1 MQLGRRIN
9 RAWFNHIIYATDDQ
23 IWMSHEW
30 RMRRDSGWHKL
41 IRLANLREFIF
52 WVHPHNISC
61 RTKLRKILCQI
72 KLRNALRGAQRRV
85 LLRWTRRLNVFGSRR
100 PLNSFR
106 SPLRR
111 GVPLQL
117 VAFILALSCSPQQVN
132 GQESPSLPT
141 FEELEAEGAIIG
153 EIRINNQNIFD
164 LDDPEENNSLYGLAN
179 KLHIRTRPSVIR
191 RALLFKSGEPVSAQ
205 VMEESE
211 RLLFSSGF
219 LYEAIIRP
227 IAYHDGVVDVEV
239 ITKDT
244 WTLDPGIGFSRSGGD
259 TRSTFGLTELNL
271 FGTGVAIGYKQ
282 RDTDGVTSETFE
294 YSHPLLLGTRGAF
307 NYAYETFEDGDRQ
320 AFSLARPFYRLD
332 ARWSAGVSGFTSDSL
347 ASTYSNDNVVTGQ
360 YRVQRDFAS
369 VFGGWSKGLIGG
381 WTRRYSIGVDY
392 DKLLNSPVPGS
403 TPPTTLPEDEIR
415 VSPFIRYDIIED
427 NYAKLTNRD
436 QIDRAEYFELGFR
449 ANIKLGYAA
458 TALGSTRPAWSY
470 TAAISNGV
478 TLSDDR
484 MIVAAAGVS
493 GVYVGG
499 DDENRLFSGGLK
511 YYIPQSDRALTF
523 FGLGAGAARDRLV
536 STQLTLGG
544 NNGLP
549 GYPTDYQRGDRRAL
563 LNFEQRIYTDWYPF
577 RLFRV
582 GGAVFFDA
590 GSAWGDEASGSSKP
604 DWLADVGFGLR
615 IFSMRSAFGSVW
627 HLDFA
632 FPINPPDD
640 IPSYQVLLL
649 RKTSF

>member
-1 MQLGRRIN
+1 
-9 RAWFNHIIYATDDQ
+9 
-23 IWMSHEW
+23 
-30 RMRRDSGWHKL
+30 MRRCL
-41 IRLANLREFIF
+41 PFL
-52 WVHPHNISC
+52 
-61 RTKLRKILCQI
+61 
-72 KLRNALRGAQRRV
+72 
-85 LLRWTRRLNVFGSRR
+85 
-100 PLNSFR
+100 
-106 SPLRR
+106 
-111 GVPLQL
+111 
-117 VAFILALSCSPQQVN
+117 LALSCLLQQAIAQEASP
-132 GQESPSLPT
+132 LPT

-153 EIRINNQNIFD
+153 EIRINNQNIFN
-164 LDDPEENNSLYGLAN
+164 LDDPRENNGLYRAAN

-219 LYEAIIRP
+219 LYEATIRP

-244 WTLDPGIGFSRSGGD
+244 WTLDPGIGFSRTGGD
-259 TRSTFGLTELNL
+259 NKSTFGLSELNFL
-271 FGTGVAIGYKQ
+271 GTGVTIGYKQ
-282 RDTDGVTSETFE
+282 TDDDGERTERFE
-294 YSHPLLLGTRGAF
+294 YSHPLLFGTRGVID
-307 NYAYETFEDGDRQ
+307 YVYEKLETGDRQ
-320 AFSLARPFYRLD
+320 FLSLARPFYRLD
-332 ARWSAGVSGFTSDSL
+332 ARWSAGVSALTSDL
-347 ASTYSNDNVVTGQ
+347 LESTVNNDGQTGQ
-360 YRVQRDFAS
+360 YRTQRDAAS
-369 VFGGWSKGLIGG
+369 VFGGRSKGLIDG
-381 WTRRYSIGVDY
+381 WTQRYSIGLDY
-392 DKLLNSPVPGS
+392 TKVTNTLVPGL
-403 TPPTTLPEDEIR
+403 PPPDTLPDDVIR
-415 VSPFIRYDIIED
+415 VSPFVRYDIIED

-458 TALGSTRPAWSY
+458 TALGSTQPAWSY
-470 TAAISNGV
+470 AAAISNGKE
-478 TLSDDR
+478 LANER
-484 MIVAAAGVS
+484 MIVAAAAVA
-493 GVYVGG
+493 GVYSGG
-499 DDENRLFSGGLK
+499 DDEGRLFSGGLK
-511 YYIPQSDRALTF
+511 YYIPKSDRALTF
-523 FGLGAGAARDRLV
+523 FGLAGDAARDTLV

-549 GYPTDYQRGDRRAL
+549 GYPTDYQRGDRRVL

-590 GSAWGDEASGSSKP
+590 GSAWGDESSDNSGP

-632 FPINPPDD
+632 FPINPADD

>member
-1 MQLGRRIN
+1 ML
-9 RAWFNHIIYATDDQ
+9 FTT
-23 IWMSHEW
+23 
-30 RMRRDSGWHKL
+30 
-41 IRLANLREFIF
+41 F
-52 WVHPHNISC
+52 C
-61 RTKLRKILCQI
+61 
-72 KLRNALRGAQRRV
+72 
-85 LLRWTRRLNVFGSRR
+85 LL
-100 PLNSFR
+100 
-106 SPLRR
+106 
-111 GVPLQL
+111 
-117 VAFILALSCSPQQVN
+117 QQAV
-132 GQESPSLPT
+132 GQETPPLPT
-141 FEELEAEGAIIG
+141 FEQLEAEGAIIG
-153 EIRINNQNIFD
+153 EIRIDNQNIFD
-164 LDDPEENNSLYGLAN
+164 LDDPRENNALYRLAN

-191 RALLFKSGEPVSAQ
+191 RALLFESGDPVSAQ

-244 WTLDPGIGFSRSGGD
+244 WTLDPGIGFSRKGGD
-259 TRSTFGLTELNL
+259 TRSTFGLSELNL

-282 RDTDGVTSETFE
+282 QDNEGDITETFE
-294 YSHPLLLGTRGAF
+294 YSHPLLFGTRGQF
-307 NYAYETFEDGDRQ
+307 NYAYVTSDDEDRQ
-320 AFSLARPFYRLD
+320 LFSLSRPFYRLD

-347 ASTYSNDNVVTGQ
+347 VSTYSGNNVVVGQ
-360 YRVQRDFAS
+360 YRAQRDFAS
-369 VFGGWSKGLIGG
+369 VFGGWSKGLIDG
-381 WTRRYSIGVDY
+381 WTQRYSIGIDY
-392 DKLLNSPVPGS
+392 DNAIYRPVPGLP
-403 TPPTTLPEDEIR
+403 TPESIPDDEIR
-415 VSPFIRYDIIED
+415 VSPFVRYDIIED

-436 QIDRAEYFELGFR
+436 QIERAEYFELGFR
-449 ANIKLGYAA
+449 ANVRVGYAA

-478 TLSDDR
+478 MLADER

-493 GVYVGG
+493 GVYTGG

-511 YYIPQSDRALTF
+511 YYIPRSDRAVTF
-523 FGLGAGAARDRLV
+523 FGIGADIARDRLV

-563 LNFEQRIYTDWYPF
+563 LNFEQRVYTDYYPF
-577 RLFRV
+577 RLFRL
-582 GGAVFFDA
+582 GAAVFFDV
-590 GSAWGDEASGSSKP
+590 GSAWGDEASGSSEP

-632 FPINPPDD
+632 FPINPDDD

>member
-1 MQLGRRIN
+1 MTNVLREHREPGQRNYIALNN
-9 RAWFNHIIYATDDQ
+9 RYGVSLLNYFRSVLI
-23 IWMSHEW
+23 
-30 RMRRDSGWHKL
+30 L
-41 IRLANLREFIF
+41 IRQRSAERWSVWRSTLRSHV
-52 WVHPHNISC
+52 WRS
-61 RTKLRKILCQI
+61 T
-72 KLRNALRGAQRRV
+72 ALRSHVWRSTALRSGGAMLFTTFC
-85 LLRWTRRLNVFGSRR
+85 LL
-100 PLNSFR
+100 
-106 SPLRR
+106 
-111 GVPLQL
+111 
-117 VAFILALSCSPQQVN
+117 QQAV
-132 GQESPSLPT
+132 GQETPPLPT
-141 FEELEAEGAIIG
+141 FEQLEAEGAIVG
-153 EIRINNQNIFD
+153 EIRIDNQNIFD
-164 LDDPEENNSLYGLAN
+164 LDDPRENNALYRAAN

-191 RALLFKSGEPVSAQ
+191 RALLFESGDPVSAQ

-244 WTLDPGIGFSRSGGD
+244 WTLDPGIGFSRRGGD
-259 TRSTFGLTELNL
+259 TKSTFGLTELNL

-282 RDTDGVTSETFE
+282 RDEEGDITETFE
-294 YSHPLLLGTRGAF
+294 YSHPLLFGTRGQF
-307 NYAYETFEDGDRQ
+307 NYAYVTSDDADRQ
-320 AFSLARPFYRLD
+320 IFSLSRPFYRLD
-332 ARWSAGVSGFTSDSL
+332 ARWSAGISGFTSDSL
-347 ASTYSNDNVVTGQ
+347 VSTYSSDNVVTGQ
-360 YRVQRDFAS
+360 YRAQRDFVS
-369 VFGGWSKGLIGG
+369 VFGGWSKGLIDG
-381 WTRRYSIGVDY
+381 WTQRYSIGIDY
-392 DKLLNSPVPGS
+392 DNAIYRPVPGLP
-403 TPPTTLPEDEIR
+403 TPESIPDDEIR
-415 VSPFIRYDIIED
+415 VSPFVRYDIIED

-436 QIDRAEYFELGFR
+436 QIERAEYFELGFR
-449 ANIKLGYAA
+449 ANVRLGYAA

-478 TLSDDR
+478 MLADER

-493 GVYVGG
+493 GVYTGG

-511 YYIPQSDRALTF
+511 YYIPRSDRALTF
-523 FGLGAGAARDRLV
+523 FGIGADIARDRLV
-536 STQLTLGG
+536 TTQLTLGG

-563 LNFEQRIYTDWYPF
+563 LNFEQSVYTDYYPF
-577 RLFRV
+577 RLFRL
-582 GGAVFFDA
+582 GAAVFFDV
-590 GSAWGDEASGSSKP
+590 GSAWGDEASGSSEP

-632 FPINPPDD
+632 FPINPDDD

>member
-1 MQLGRRIN
+1 MTNVLREHREPGQRNYIALNN
-9 RAWFNHIIYATDDQ
+9 RYGVSLLNYFRSVLI
-23 IWMSHEW
+23 
-30 RMRRDSGWHKL
+30 L
-41 IRLANLREFIF
+41 IRQRSAERWSVWRSTLRSHV
-52 WVHPHNISC
+52 WRS
-61 RTKLRKILCQI
+61 T
-72 KLRNALRGAQRRV
+72 ALRSHVWRSTALRSGGAMLFTTFC
-85 LLRWTRRLNVFGSRR
+85 LL
-100 PLNSFR
+100 
-106 SPLRR
+106 
-111 GVPLQL
+111 
-117 VAFILALSCSPQQVN
+117 QQAV
-132 GQESPSLPT
+132 GQETPPLPT
-141 FEELEAEGAIIG
+141 FEQLEAEGAIVG
-153 EIRINNQNIFD
+153 EIRIDNQNIFD
-164 LDDPEENNSLYGLAN
+164 LDDPRENNALYRAAN

-191 RALLFKSGEPVSAQ
+191 RALLFESGDPVSAQ

-244 WTLDPGIGFSRSGGD
+244 WTLDPGIGFSRRGGD
-259 TRSTFGLTELNL
+259 TKSTFGLTELNL

-282 RDTDGVTSETFE
+282 RDEEGDITETFE
-294 YSHPLLLGTRGAF
+294 YSHPLLFGTRGQF
-307 NYAYETFEDGDRQ
+307 NYAYVTSDDADRQ
-320 AFSLARPFYRLD
+320 IFSLSRPFYRLD
-332 ARWSAGVSGFTSDSL
+332 ARWSAGISGFTSDSL
-347 ASTYSNDNVVTGQ
+347 VSTYSSDNVVTGQ
-360 YRVQRDFAS
+360 YRAQRDFVS
-369 VFGGWSKGLIGG
+369 VFGGWSKGLIDG
-381 WTRRYSIGVDY
+381 WTQRYSIGIDY
-392 DKLLNSPVPGS
+392 DNAIYRPVPGLP
-403 TPPTTLPEDEIR
+403 TPESIPDDEIR
-415 VSPFIRYDIIED
+415 VSPFVRYDIIED

-436 QIDRAEYFELGFR
+436 QIERAEYFELGFR
-449 ANIKLGYAA
+449 ANVRLGYAA

-478 TLSDDR
+478 MLADER

-493 GVYVGG
+493 GVYTGG

-511 YYIPQSDRALTF
+511 YYIPRSDRALTF
-523 FGLGAGAARDRLV
+523 FGIGADIARDRLV
-536 STQLTLGG
+536 TTQLTLGG

-563 LNFEQRIYTDWYPF
+563 LNFEQRVYTDYYPF
-577 RLFRV
+577 RLFRL
-582 GGAVFFDA
+582 GAAVFFDV
-590 GSAWGDEASGSSKP
+590 GSAWGDEASGSSEP

-632 FPINPPDD
+632 FPINPDDD